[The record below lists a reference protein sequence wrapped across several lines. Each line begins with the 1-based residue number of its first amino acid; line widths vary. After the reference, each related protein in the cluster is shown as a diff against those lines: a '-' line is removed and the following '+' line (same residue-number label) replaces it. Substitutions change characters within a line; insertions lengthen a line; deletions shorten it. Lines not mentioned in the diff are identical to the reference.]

1 MPDWIQDYPCR
12 GVFQEWRRE
21 RAYGRI
27 KDLAT
32 GRCYLANNSGNR
44 GVPLAGGQLLEGEVV
59 RFRIRNSY
67 QPVDWICEHHIA
79 VKDRNSTCREERLA
93 VSPKA
98 ALATSSLAKAP
109 IMIKTHVPKVIA
121 SSPPRVTTKPQ
132 NQRIEQ
138 IQELIRHR
146 SVKHVLH
153 FTQLMNLASIVQ
165 HGLLPRNALYARHI
179 SFNHNDDV
187 RLDGALDASC
197 LTLSWPNYKM
207 FYRYRMANPT
217 VPWVVVSFKPE
228 ILWEIDCAFCVENAA
243 NNRVHTVPLLDR
255 MTATALE
262 SMLLDHECYP
272 TRAKLGI
279 PTHFPTN
286 PQAEVWP
293 LAQSPNHSSRAFCA
307 FRAYCTSISG
317 NGLVDPNACVSR
329 SFQPPAGLG
338 VLENFSVPFR
348 RGGHNLLR

>member
-1 MPDWIQDYPCR
+1 M
-12 GVFQEWRRE
+12 
-21 RAYGRI
+21 
-27 KDLAT
+27 
-32 GRCYLANNSGNR
+32 
-44 GVPLAGGQLLEGEVV
+44 

-98 ALATSSLAKAP
+98 ALATSSFAQSPMATPALLPKAITTP
-109 IMIKTHVPKVIA
+109 T
-121 SSPPRVTTKPQ
+121 RVTTKPQ

-243 NNRVHTVPLLDR
+243 SNRVHTVPLLDR

-262 SMLLDHECYP
+262 SMFLDHECYP

-279 PTHFPTN
+279 STHFPTN
-286 PQAEVWP
+286 PQAEI
-293 LAQSPNHSSRAFCA
+293 LAFGTIPKSFIQGVFVPSEPIAQA
-307 FRAYCTSISG
+307 FRGMDLSIQTRVSADPFSPRLDWEFWKTSPS
-317 NGLVDPNACVSR
+317 L
-329 SFQPPAGLG
+329 LG
-338 VLENFSVPFR
+338 EADIIF
-348 RGGHNLLR
+348 